1 MAIKLKKIKDRVK
14 TALTQRKEARDCD
27 QFLFAYMLWQD
38 LVHLER
44 EGGDPKCNPD
54 KMTATQLLRLLSQN
68 KMTNFES
75 VRRSRVLLQNE
86 FEELRG
92 EKWEE
97 RRSHQ
102 ENIREEVRTFNAT
115 KEDVG
120 CVHIWIPIIDEH
132 HSHHCRL
139 CKKNKK
145 R

>member
-14 TALTQRKEARDCD
+14 VALKQRKEARDCD

-38 LVHLER
+38 LIHLER
-44 EGGDPKCNPD
+44 EGGNPNCNPD
-54 KMTATQLLRLLSQN
+54 KMTATQLLTLLSRN

-92 EKWEE
+92 ERWEE
-97 RRSHQ
+97 RRTHQ
-102 ENIREEVRTFNAT
+102 KNVKEEVKTFHQC
-115 KEDVG
+115 E
-120 CVHIWIPIIDEH
+120 HIWIPILDEQN
-132 HSHHCRL
+132 SHYCRL
-139 CKKNKK
+139 CNEHKK